1 MFEKSAGRQFDFLT
15 QMQLQTVKIVQTD
28 ALSQCF
34 VDFLPVLSCFN
45 HTNLNL
51 YHYAGNNPVKYVDQ
65 AGKKLEL
72 TVDKSEQVENMHK
85 NSGYYRDY
93 LAVTPEMINAKES
106 NFTAKNIDQLNFVST
121 AKTYLGKSAN
131 VFSGTSA
138 QDKLLELDK
147 TEENVYIIAQ
157 IPYTYTDKTTGK
169 QAIGKHWVN
178 VNGELVTDKD
188 GVDWFRVGPTS
199 IYDGPSRTVND
210 NWKQEGSQMFIKVSA
225 IYKIAV
231 IQ

>member
-1 MFEKSAGRQFDFLT
+1 MICRSLKKHKNHAAKKRSKKNKTLHIALKKGQKESLKQMFEKSAGRQFDCLT
-15 QMQLQTVKIVQTD
+15 QMQLQTVKIAQID

-34 VDFLPVLSCFN
+34 VDFLPVLRCFN

-106 NFTAKNIDQLNFVST
+106 NFTAKNIDQLIFAAT
-121 AKTYLGKSAN
+121 
-131 VFSGTSA
+131 VF
-138 QDKLLELDK
+138 
-147 TEENVYIIAQ
+147 
-157 IPYTYTDKTTGK
+157 
-169 QAIGKHWVN
+169 
-178 VNGELVTDKD
+178 
-188 GVDWFRVGPTS
+188 
-199 IYDGPSRTVND
+199 
-210 NWKQEGSQMFIKVSA
+210 
-225 IYKIAV
+225 
-231 IQ
+231 

>member
-106 NFTAKNIDQLNFVST
+106 NFTAKNIDQLIFAET
-121 AKTYLGKSAN
+121 
-131 VFSGTSA
+131 VF
-138 QDKLLELDK
+138 
-147 TEENVYIIAQ
+147 
-157 IPYTYTDKTTGK
+157 
-169 QAIGKHWVN
+169 
-178 VNGELVTDKD
+178 
-188 GVDWFRVGPTS
+188 
-199 IYDGPSRTVND
+199 
-210 NWKQEGSQMFIKVSA
+210 
-225 IYKIAV
+225 
-231 IQ
+231 